1 MGKGTTMRTG
11 IFPGTFDPV
20 TAGHLDIVTRA
31 RKVLDRLVVAVAAG
45 YHKETLFTVEERKD
59 LIRKSLTGVDGIE
72 VVTFDGLLV
81 DLARTYQASAIVRG
95 MRFVTD
101 FEYEFQL
108 ALMNRRLD
116 PELETLFF
124 IPSEAYSFLNSSV
137 IKEVVRLGGDVSQLV
152 PEPVVQAMRKKFR

>member
-1 MGKGTTMRTG
+1 MRTG

-20 TAGHLDIVTRA
+20 TKGHLDIVIRA
-31 RKVLDRLVVAVAAG
+31 RKVLDRLVVAVASS

-59 LIRKSLTGVDGIE
+59 LFRRSLDGMEGIE

-81 DLARTYQASAIVRG
+81 NLAHDHQAAAIVRG
-95 MRFVTD
+95 ARFVTD

-116 PELETLFF
+116 SELETLFF
-124 IPSEAYSFLNSSV
+124 IPSEKYSYLNSSV
-137 IKEVVRLGGDVSQLV
+137 IKEVVRLGGDVAQLV
-152 PEPVVQAMRKKFR
+152 PDIAVQAMKEKFQI

>member
-1 MGKGTTMRTG
+1 MRTG

-20 TAGHLDIVTRA
+20 TKGHLDIVIRA
-31 RKVLDRLVVAVAAG
+31 RKVFDRLVVAVARSH
-45 YHKETLFTVEERKD
+45 HKETLFTVEERKD
-59 LIRKSLTGVDGIE
+59 LFRRSLDGLDEIE

-81 DLARTYQASAIVRG
+81 NLAREYQASAIVRG

-116 PELETLFF
+116 SEIETLFF
-124 IPSEAYSFLNSSV
+124 IPSEKYSYLNSSV
-137 IKEVVRLGGDVSQLV
+137 IKEVVRLGGDVAQLV
-152 PEPVVQAMRKKFR
+152 PDIAVEAMKKKFQI

>member
-1 MGKGTTMRTG
+1 MRTG

-20 TAGHLDIVTRA
+20 TEGHLDIVTRA
-31 RKVLDRLVVAVAAG
+31 LKVLDRLVVAVASG
-45 YHKETLFTVEERKD
+45 YHKETLFTVDERKD
-59 LIRKSLTGVDGIE
+59 LIRGSLAGIDSVE

-81 DLARTYQASAIVRG
+81 DLARDHGASAIVRG

-116 PELETLFF
+116 SDLETLFF
-124 IPSEAYSFLNSSV
+124 IPSEKYSYLNSSV
-137 IKEVVRLGGDVSQLV
+137 IKEVVRLGGDVAQLV
-152 PEPVVQAMRKKFR
+152 PDIAVEAMKKKFQK

>member
-1 MGKGTTMRTG
+1 MRTG

-20 TAGHLDIVTRA
+20 TEGHLDIARRA
-31 RKVLDRLVVAVAAG
+31 MKVLDRLVVAVAEA
-45 YHKETLFTVEERKD
+45 YHKDTVFNAAERQD
-59 LIRKSLTGVDGIE
+59 LVGRSLAGLSGVE

-81 DLARTYQASAIVRG
+81 DLARAQGATVIVRG

-101 FEYEFQL
+101 FEYELQL

-116 PELETLFF
+116 GELETLFF
-124 IPSEAYSFLNSSV
+124 IPSEKYSYLNSSV

-152 PEPVVQAMRKKFR
+152 PEPALAALKRKLRP

>member
-1 MGKGTTMRTG
+1 
-11 IFPGTFDPV
+11 
-20 TAGHLDIVTRA
+20 
-31 RKVLDRLVVAVAAG
+31 
-45 YHKETLFTVEERKD
+45 
-59 LIRKSLTGVDGIE
+59 
-72 VVTFDGLLV
+72 V

>member
-1 MGKGTTMRTG
+1 MRIG

-20 TAGHLDIVTRA
+20 TEGHLDIVTRA
-31 RKVLDRLVVAVAAG
+31 HKVLDRLVVAVARS
-45 YHKETLFTVEERKD
+45 YQKDTLFTVEERQD
-59 LIRKSLTGVDGIE
+59 LIRQAIAERQGLDVQ
-72 VVTFDGLLV
+72 VVAFDGLLV
-81 DLARTYQASAIVRG
+81 DLAREHGASAIVRG

-116 PELETLFF
+116 SELETLFF
-124 IPSEAYSFLNSSV
+124 IPSEKYSYLNSSV

-152 PEPVVQAMRKKFR
+152 PRSALLAMKKKFAL

>member
-1 MGKGTTMRTG
+1 MQRG

-20 TAGHLDIVTRA
+20 TEGHLDLVRRA
-31 RKVLDRLVVAVAAG
+31 RKVLDHLVIGVAKG
-45 YHKETLFTVEERKD
+45 HHKSALFTAEERCA
-59 LIRKSLTGVDGIE
+59 LVRESLDGASGIE

-81 DLARTYQASAIVRG
+81 DFAQEHRAAVIVRG

-108 ALMNRRLD
+108 ALMNRRLE

-124 IPSEAYSFLNSSV
+124 IPSEQYSYVNSSI
-137 IKEVVRLGGDVSQLV
+137 IKEVVRLGGDVSGLV
-152 PEPVVQAMRKKFR
+152 PPPVVRALKEKLSS

>member
-1 MGKGTTMRTG
+1 MRTG

-20 TAGHLDIVTRA
+20 TEGHLDIVRRA
-31 RKVLDRLVVAVAAG
+31 TKVLDRLVVAVAEA
-45 YHKETLFTVEERKD
+45 YHKDTVFDASERKE
-59 LIRKSLTGVDGIE
+59 LVRRSLAGTPGVD

-81 DLARTYQASAIVRG
+81 DLARREGASVIVRG

-101 FEYEFQL
+101 FEYELQL

-116 PELETLFF
+116 EELETLFF
-124 IPSEAYSFLNSSV
+124 IPSEKYSYLNSSV

-152 PEPVVQAMRKKFR
+152 PEPALAALKRKLRP